1 MTKARGRQSRPWS
14 RPTAAF
20 AVTLASIMI
29 AWLANS
35 ISAQLDNLERPGAV
49 QTTPPPPLSGNLYR
63 LSPVPPGADWAS

>member
-1 MTKARGRQSRPWS
+1 MTKARARRSRPWS
-14 RPTAAF
+14 RPTVAF
-20 AVTLASIMI
+20 AVTLASIMM

-49 QTTPPPPLSGNLYR
+49 QTTPHPPPSGNLYR